1 MEWAISYSDVKNN
14 TKRNLNNFVSRAL
27 KIAKQRAIPLVFGT
41 SFGLATTRVYVVAMH
56 TQYEKSF
63 LRISAGTETL
73 WEIERLKKI
82 LVYS

>member
-56 TQYEKSF
+56 TQYENRS
-63 LRISAGTETL
+63 
-73 WEIERLKKI
+73 
-82 LVYS
+82 